1 MSFENLTARRSIP
14 KKIDPSVGDLA
25 TPAQSPQQLSV
36 LENTQ
41 TPSDQLV
48 QDLIVQAQEAE
59 TAVNG
64 ILQEIGA
71 RNTGDPV
78 YEEYSGLLRASHQT
92 PQEVLGQM
100 NSVVYYP
107 QTALTVLE
115 RELYT
120 NSVDPAAPLTRDLWR
135 IVYDIQTIKYTLE
148 TLWTKV
154 FKPNKLYS
162 KPHDKKNARRALF
175 LEQNYLKS
183 LTWWPAV
190 IAELKPGAMDPD
202 FPTLLSEQIQ
212 SGQWIATSDPGNHS
226 DRLRLMKLLLQD
238 GLNNQLQDFE
248 MFQGTMDAWY
258 GSPRAYLEKKL
269 TGVVPYMV
277 LTGVT
282 DEILGFVNDLSPD
295 ALDSAGMI
303 ELQRQLSQAMFRHV
317 QNVEND
323 MLHRESQD
331 HMTIRDMMVR
341 NVLKSNMTK
350 QYIALMDVGQSSV
363 SSRPLRQAADLITG
377 IRQLATEFQTFL
389 VGLGQRKKY
398 NSSDASTSVVAQ
410 SRVLRSA
417 VQEAQQTKVTISL

>member
-64 ILQEIGA
+64 ILQEISA

-282 DEILGFVNDLSPD
+282 DEILGFVNELSPD

-323 MLHRESQD
+323 MLNRESQD

>member
-282 DEILGFVNDLSPD
+282 DEILGFVNELSPD

-323 MLHRESQD
+323 MLNRESQD